1 MNILLELTLF
11 SIELSNETI
20 ESSPFEVIWSDPM
33 EWKWNALGL
42 VSPGPLV
49 NSCFF
54 FVTNEYKNYLLLQND
69 KKSLHY
75 KKFTTSTI
83 TNTHQTP

>member
-49 NSCFF
+49 NSCYFG
-54 FVTNEYKNYLLLQND
+54 D
-69 KKSLHY
+69 KRRRKL
-75 KKFTTSTI
+75 FII
-83 TNTHQTP
+83 TERQKEFAQ